1 MFEYVG
7 YKNVVWRSS
16 RSAFSLVGMLVYCRV
31 IALRLIQSWHN
42 LATAASVSARVREK
56 AGTGAKRGR
65 RGRGR
70 RGRGKGEKEGSFS
83 SLLLLPFLFFFAL
96 VCSFN
101 CLWRTCTE
109 TFATQTKSNSPP
121 ANLIYKPTQKLTLRH
136 RWFPPSIAAH
146 LRLTEMRPTSV
157 SVFLPQVTFV
167 TLLRPSER
175 YA

>member
-16 RSAFSLVGMLVYCRV
+16 RIAFSLVGMLVYCRV
-31 IALRLIQSWHN
+31 IALRLIQLLTSHRSKSFRASSWESWN
-42 LATAASVSARVREK
+42 WSEKGRE
-56 AGTGAKRGR
+56 GGGE
-65 RGRGR
+65 
-70 RGRGKGEKEGSFS
+70 KGEKEGSFS

-109 TFATQTKSNSPP
+109 TLATQTKSNSPP

-136 RWFPPSIAAH
+136 RWFPPSIAAL

-157 SVFLPQVTFV
+157 SVFLPQVTFL
-167 TLLRPSER
+167 TLLRPSQR
-175 YA
+175 YT